1 MTIRSDEAAATLA
14 EIESVVAKVKRS
26 RVYRTA
32 ALITILWGVV
42 NLARG
47 LLVAAWPTVFGT
59 RWFLA
64 DLVGVAATIV
74 ILRLRAARA
83 GRLPFRVLA
92 AFAIVYGFGWVWSN
106 VIGDFGPREAM
117 AFWPTLF
124 LLGFAIAGL
133 LFGWIFSA
141 IGIGLAALVVVGYL
155 WSGDAFPL
163 WQAAVT
169 GFGFI
174 ACGLWMRRS

>member
-1 MTIRSDEAAATLA
+1 M
-14 EIESVVAKVKRS
+14 
-26 RVYRTA
+26 
-32 ALITILWGVV
+32 ITILWGVV

-47 LLVAAWPTVFGT
+47 LLIAAWPAAFGT

-83 GRLPFRVLA
+83 GRLPFRFLA
-92 AFAIVYGFGWVWSN
+92 AFAIVYGFGWVWSS
-106 VIGDFGPREAM
+106 VIGHFGPREVM

-141 IGIGLAALVVVGYL
+141 IAIGLAALVVAGYL

-169 GFGFI
+169 GLGFI

>member
-14 EIESVVAKVKRS
+14 EVDRIVAEVKRS
-26 RVYRTA
+26 RVYRTT
-32 ALITILWGVV
+32 ALITIVWGVV

-47 LLVAAWPTVFGT
+47 ILVALSPAAFGS

-64 DLVGVAATIV
+64 DLIGVAATIA
-74 ILRLRAARA
+74 ILSRLPAPA
-83 GRLPFRVLA
+83 GRLPLRFLA
-92 AFAIVYGFGWVWSN
+92 AFAIVYGFGWIWSH
-106 VIGDFGPREAM
+106 VIGQFGPREAA

-124 LLGFAIAGL
+124 LLGFAIGGL
-133 LFGWIFSA
+133 LFGWILTA
-141 IGIGLAALVVVGYL
+141 IGIGLTALVVVGYL

-174 ACGLWMRRS
+174 ACGVWMRRS

>member
-14 EIESVVAKVKRS
+14 EIERVVAKVKQS
-26 RVYRTA
+26 RVYRAA

-47 LLVAAWPTVFGT
+47 LLVAAWPTLFGT

-83 GRLPFRVLA
+83 AGGSRSASLPPSPSSTASAGSGRRHRPFRA
-92 AFAIVYGFGWVWSN
+92 ARG
-106 VIGDFGPREAM
+106 
-117 AFWPTLF
+117 
-124 LLGFAIAGL
+124 
-133 LFGWIFSA
+133 
-141 IGIGLAALVVVGYL
+141 
-155 WSGDAFPL
+155 
-163 WQAAVT
+163 
-169 GFGFI
+169 
-174 ACGLWMRRS
+174 